1 MQRGDG
7 GYMRVVAGM
16 PDANARLPASAGR
29 RLKDE
34 ERRALVIRLREQGW
48 SYRRI
53 SDELNISYALVSRW
67 LDGDETGAPPLS
79 PLPIRVTL
87 VADTGDGQA
96 ARPLSVPPS
105 APTPPAVVPV
115 AAQVVAPVVVESP
128 APLLEHLVAQNRA
141 LMHRVDQLVAAEA
154 ARKQAMNDLELR
166 LVANIE
172 EQHKKLGERLLD
184 SFKSLLRKFSRG

>member
-16 PDANARLPASAGR
+16 PDANARLPASANR
-29 RLKDE
+29 RLKEE

-53 SDELNISYALVSRW
+53 SDELNISYAVVSRW
-67 LDGDETGAPPLS
+67 LDGDDMATPPLT

-87 VADTGDGQA
+87 VSSPQTGDTVREGTHTALVPQTA
-96 ARPLSVPPS
+96 PPRPM
-105 APTPPAVVPV
+105 AP
-115 AAQVVAPVVVESP
+115 ESP

-172 EQHKKLGERLLD
+172 EQHKRLGERLFD
-184 SFKSLLRKFSRG
+184 SIKSLLRKFSRG

>member
-53 SDELNISYALVSRW
+53 SDELNISYAVVSRW
-67 LDGDETGAPPLS
+67 LDSDETGATPLS

-87 VADTGDGQA
+87 VADTGDGETPRPVP
-96 ARPLSVPPS
+96 ARSVAVASPAPPS
-105 APTPPAVVPV
+105 PAVVPV
-115 AAQVVAPVVVESP
+115 AVESS

>member
-16 PDANARLPASAGR
+16 PDASERLPPSAGR
-29 RLKDE
+29 RLKEE
-34 ERRALVIRLREQGW
+34 ERRALVERLRQQGW

-53 SDELNISYALVSRW
+53 SDELNISYSVVSRW
-67 LDGDETGAPPLS
+67 LDGPEAETAAAPLT
-79 PLPIRVTL
+79 PLPIR
-87 VADTGDGQA
+87 
-96 ARPLSVPPS
+96 LSVVLESGEAGPRRATPS
-105 APTPPAVVPV
+105 QTLLPSVPV
-115 AAQVVAPVVVESP
+115 PVESP
-128 APLLEHLVAQNRA
+128 PLLEHLVAQNR
-141 LMHRVDQLVAAEA
+141 LLLHRVDQLVSADA
-154 ARKQAMNDLELR
+154 ARKQAMSDLELR

>member
-16 PDANARLPASAGR
+16 PDASERLPPSAGR
-29 RLKDE
+29 RLKEE
-34 ERRALVIRLREQGW
+34 ERRALVQRLRQQGW

-53 SDELNISYALVSRW
+53 SDELNISYSVVSRW
-67 LDGDETGAPPLS
+67 LDGPEAAATPLT
-79 PLPIRVTL
+79 PLPIR
-87 VADTGDGQA
+87 
-96 ARPLSVPPS
+96 LSVVLESGEAAPRRATPSQPPL
-105 APTPPAVVPV
+105 PGVPV
-115 AAQVVAPVVVESP
+115 PVESP
-128 APLLEHLVAQNRA
+128 PLLEHLVAQNR
-141 LMHRVDQLVAAEA
+141 LLLHRVDQLVSAEA

-184 SFKSLLRKFSRG
+184 SLKSLLRKFSRG